1 VLPLSFPIDDGGKEF
16 TLVWEARH
24 YTWNFM
30 VKAYPGFCF
39 ITKALWTTFPLGHD
53 KQDWSYIWEKLE
65 GSWQRLV
72 SSNKQNANANAIGAV
87 VGAIIGCV
95 LGIITLPLKESWV
108 TIQRACLGML
118 TNDRLME
125 KVEEVNDPFGYAWSR
140 NNLLAREREGRERE
154 DESEHLA

>member
-1 VLPLSFPIDDGGKEF
+1 MLPLSFPIDDGGKEF

-30 VKAYPGFCF
+30 VKAYPG
-39 ITKALWTTFPLGHD
+39 LFPLGHD

-65 GSWQRLV
+65 GTWQRLV